1 MDRANTRRDRPESCY
16 EGRPFALPASH
27 AVGRS
32 LSVLR
37 TRVCCNA
44 GMKPDAMS
52 FLLIEGY
59 DGLNGIGTPILVMP
73 LGVGE
78 S

>member
-1 MDRANTRRDRPESCY
+1 
-16 EGRPFALPASH
+16 
-27 AVGRS
+27 
-32 LSVLR
+32 
-37 TRVCCNA
+37 
-44 GMKPDAMS
+44 MS
-52 FLLIEGY
+52 FLLIKGY

>member
-1 MDRANTRRDRPESCY
+1 
-16 EGRPFALPASH
+16 
-27 AVGRS
+27 
-32 LSVLR
+32 
-37 TRVCCNA
+37 
-44 GMKPDAMS
+44 MS